1 MTARQQWGVVGA
13 IVLVLAIGLTIAARS
28 MKDDLYPVEQGSSA
42 PNFSARVLGDTAHK
56 TFDADYKGKVVVL
69 NIWATYCEPC
79 KKEIP
84 SLEALHK
91 LYGDSGLKIVSVEND
106 KSVSDDSVRKF
117 IDAYHATFEVLR
129 ETSGALDNMYQTTG
143 IPETFIIG
151 PEGTIRRKWIGADDW
166 TSQGNRALIAQLL
179 GLKTPPPTIEIA
191 DTATKGSLTVAR

>member
-1 MTARQQWGVVGA
+1 MTARQQWSVVGI
-13 IVLVLAIGLTIAARS
+13 IVLVLGIGLTIAARS
-28 MKDDLYPVEQGSSA
+28 MKDDLYPVEQGSAA
-42 PNFSARVLGDTAHK
+42 PNFTARVLGDTAHK
-56 TFDADYKGKVVVL
+56 TFNANYKGKVVIL
-69 NIWATYCEPC
+69 NVWATYCEPC

-84 SLEALHK
+84 SLEALHQ

-117 IDAYHATFEVLR
+117 INAYHATFEVLR
-129 ETSGALDNMYQTTG
+129 ETSGALDNQYQTTG

-179 GLKTPPPTIEIA
+179 GLRTPRPVVEIA
-191 DTATKGSLTVAR
+191 DTVRQDSLRRAR

>member
-1 MTARQQWGVVGA
+1 
-13 IVLVLAIGLTIAARS
+13 VLVLAIGLTIAARS
-28 MKDDLYPVEQGSSA
+28 MKDDLYPIEPGSAA

-56 TFDADYKGKVVVL
+56 TFNADYKGKVVIL
-69 NIWATYCEPC
+69 NVWATYCEPC

-117 IDAYHATFEVLR
+117 ITAYHATFEVLR
-129 ETSGALDNMYQTTG
+129 ETSGTLDNQYQTTG

-179 GLKTPPPTIEIA
+179 GLKTPAPVAEIA
-191 DTATKGSLTVAR
+191 DTAKRDSLSAAR

>member
-1 MTARQQWGVVGA
+1 MTARQQWSVVGA

-28 MKDDLYPVEQGSSA
+28 MKDDLYPINPGSSA

-56 TFDADYKGKVVVL
+56 SFNADYKGKVVLL

-79 KKEIP
+79 KAEIP
-84 SLEALHK
+84 SLEKLHK
-91 LYGDSGLKIVSVEND
+91 LYGDSGLRIVAVEND
-106 KSVSDDSVRKF
+106 KAVSDDSVRKF
-117 IDAYHATFEVLR
+117 IKAFGATFEVLR
-129 ETSGALDNMYQTTG
+129 ETSGAIDNAYQTTG

-179 GLKTPPPTIEIA
+179 GLKTPRPAIEIA
-191 DTATKGSLTVAR
+191 DTARSDSLRATR

>member
-1 MTARQQWGVVGA
+1 MTARQQWSVVGA

-28 MKDDLYPVEQGSSA
+28 MKDDLYPVEQGSRA

-56 TFDADYKGKVVVL
+56 TFNADYKGKVVLL

-79 KKEIP
+79 KAEIP
-84 SLEALHK
+84 SLEKLHN
-91 LYGDSGLKIVSVEND
+91 LYGDSGLKIVAIEND
-106 KSVSDDSVRKF
+106 KAVTDDSVRKF
-117 IDAYHATFEVLR
+117 IKAFGATFEVLR
-129 ETSGALDNMYQTTG
+129 ETSGAIDNAYQTTG

-179 GLKTPPPTIEIA
+179 GLKTPRPMIEIG
-191 DTATKGSLTVAR
+191 DTAKMDSLRDAR

>member
-1 MTARQQWGVVGA
+1 MTARQQWSVVGI
-13 IVLVLAIGLTIAARS
+13 IVLMLGIGLTIAARS
-28 MKDDLYPVEQGSSA
+28 MKDDLYPVEQGSAA
-42 PNFSARVLGDTAHK
+42 PNFTARVLGDTAHK
-56 TFDADYKGKVVVL
+56 TFNANYKGKVVIL
-69 NIWATYCEPC
+69 NVWATYCEPC

-84 SLEALHK
+84 SLEALHQ

-117 IDAYHATFEVLR
+117 INAYHATFEVLR
-129 ETSGALDNMYQTTG
+129 ETSGALDNQYQTTG

-179 GLKTPPPTIEIA
+179 GLKTPRPVIEIA
-191 DTATKGSLTVAR
+191 DTVRRDSLRRAR

>member
-1 MTARQQWGVVGA
+1 MTARQQWSVVAA

-28 MKDDLYPVEQGSSA
+28 MKEDLYPVEQGSTA

-56 TFDADYKGKVVVL
+56 TFNADYKGKVVVL

-79 KKEIP
+79 KAEIP
-84 SLEALHK
+84 SLEKLHR
-91 LYGDSGLKIVSVEND
+91 LYGDSGLKIVAVEND

-117 IDAYHATFEVLR
+117 IKTYGATFEVLR
-129 ETSGALDNMYQTTG
+129 ETSGAIDDQYQTTG

-179 GLKTPPPTIEIA
+179 GLKTPPPMIEIA
-191 DTATKGSLTVAR
+191 DTATKDSLRVAR

>member
-1 MTARQQWGVVGA
+1 MTARQQWSVVGA

-28 MKDDLYPVEQGSSA
+28 MKDELYPVEQGSAA
-42 PNFSARVLGDTAHK
+42 PNFSARVLGDTTRK

-79 KKEIP
+79 KAEIP
-84 SLEALHK
+84 SLERLHR
-91 LYGDSGLKIVSVEND
+91 LYGDSGLKIVAVEND

-117 IDAYHATFEVLR
+117 INAFGATFEVLR
-129 ETSGALDNMYQTTG
+129 ETSGKIDNQYQTTG

-166 TSQGNRALIAQLL
+166 TSQGNRALVAQLL
-179 GLKTPPPTIEIA
+179 GLKTPAPVAEIA
-191 DTATKGSLTVAR
+191 DTAEKDSLRAVR

>member
-1 MTARQQWGVVGA
+1 MTARQQWSVVGA
-13 IVLVLAIGLTIAARS
+13 IVLVLAIGLTVAARS
-28 MKDDLYPVEQGSSA
+28 MKDVLYPIEPGSAA

-56 TFDADYKGKVVVL
+56 TFNANYKGKVVIL
-69 NIWATYCEPC
+69 NVWATYCEPC

-117 IDAYHATFEVLR
+117 VNAYHATFEVLR
-129 ETSGALDNMYQTTG
+129 ETSGALDNQYQTTG

-179 GLKTPPPTIEIA
+179 GLKTPRPVAEIA
-191 DTATKGSLTVAR
+191 DTAQKDSLRLAR